1 MASVKKY
8 QVDMTEGPL
17 LGKIIRFAMP
27 LMLANAMN
35 LMFNAAD
42 LIVVGRF
49 ADSSAMAAVG
59 AAPGFN
65 NLMLNLFWGVASAVN
80 VLVSRYTGAKDRKNV
95 FSSVHTSIAVAII
108 GGILMCILGLV
119 VTRPM
124 MRWMAVPAEI
134 FDKACLYTWICCL
147 GIPFM
152 VLYSFGSAVLRA
164 IGDTKRP
171 LTFMMIAGVVNVLL
185 NLLFVIVFKMD
196 VAGVAIATK
205 LANMLSA
212 VLVLRAL
219 TISREQYQLVW
230 KQLHIKKDIVKELFR
245 IGIPAGVQ
253 GMMYS
258 VSNMI
263 IQSTINSFGKQAIAG
278 STAALSIEGIV
289 HVAFSS
295 FGLAVVSFVGQN
307 NGANKPKRVIRSIL
321 LCMACTCI
329 TAFVLGGL
337 ALLFKRQ
344 LLGIYNPDS
353 TVIDWGCIRMNYQL
367 PFYFLVASIEVLT
380 GSLRGLGYSLG
391 PTIISMFGACAFRVL
406 WIFLIFPLD
415 PRMENVMISYP
426 VSWILVALGTGIM
439 LFVICRRMLKKAP
452 LELEKNIEDDSV
464 SAE

>member
-1 MASVKKY
+1 MSKKY
-8 QVDMTEGPL
+8 QVDMTNGPL

-27 LMLANAMN
+27 LMMANAMS

-49 ADSSAMAAVG
+49 ADSGAMAAVG

-65 NLMLNLFWGVASAVN
+65 NLLLNLFWGVASAVN
-80 VLVSRYTGAKDRKNV
+80 VLVSRYTGAKDRKNI
-95 FSSVHTSIAVAII
+95 FSSVHTSIAVALI
-108 GGILMCILGLV
+108 GGILMCILGV
-119 VTRPM
+119 AITRPM
-124 MRWMAVPAEI
+124 MHWMAVPAEI

-171 LTFMMIAGVVNVLL
+171 LTYMMIAGTVNVGL

-205 LANMLSA
+205 LSNVLSA
-212 VLVLRAL
+212 ILVLRAL
-219 TISREQYQLVW
+219 NVSREQYRLVW
-230 KQLHIKKDIVKELFR
+230 KRLHIKEHIVKELFR
-245 IGIPAGVQ
+245 IGVPAGVQ

-258 VSNMI
+258 ISNMI

-278 STAALSIEGIV
+278 STAALSIEGVV

-307 NGANKPKRVIRSIL
+307 NGADKPKRVIRSIL
-321 LCMACTCI
+321 LCLSCACV
-329 TAFVLGGL
+329 TAFVLGGAAL
-337 ALLFKRQ
+337 ALKRQ

-353 TVIDWGCIRMNYQL
+353 AVIDWGVIRMNYQL
-367 PFYFLVASIEVLT
+367 PFYFMVASIEVLT

-391 PTIISMFGACAFRVL
+391 PTIISLFGACAFRVL
-406 WIFLIFPLD
+406 WILFIFPHD
-415 PRMENVMISYP
+415 PRMQNVMISYP
-426 VSWILVALGTGIM
+426 VSWALVAAGTGIM
-439 LFVICRRMLKKAP
+439 LIFVCRKMVRKSKQRRREA
-452 LELEKNIEDDSV
+452 LEKTAE
-464 SAE
+464 SAG

>member
-1 MASVKKY
+1 MAAVKKY
-8 QVDMTEGPL
+8 QVDMTHGPL
-17 LGKIIRFAMP
+17 LGKIIRFAIP
-27 LMLANAMN
+27 LMMANAMS

-95 FSSVHTSIAVAII
+95 FSSVHTSIAVAVI
-108 GGILMCILGLV
+108 GGILMCILGIA

-124 MRWMAVPAEI
+124 MRLMAVPAEI

-152 VLYSFGSAVLRA
+152 VLYSFGSAILRA

-171 LTFMMIAGVVNVLL
+171 LTYMMIAGTVNVLL

-205 LANMLSA
+205 LANVLSA
-212 VLVLRAL
+212 ILVLRAL
-219 TISREQYQLVW
+219 NVSREQYRLIW
-230 KQLHIKKDIVKELFR
+230 KRLHVKGHIVKELFR

-263 IQSTINSFGKQAIAG
+263 IQSTINSFGKEAIAG
-278 STAALSIEGIV
+278 STAALSIEGVV

-307 NGANKPKRVIRSIL
+307 NGARKPKRVIRSIL
-321 LCMACTCI
+321 LCLSCSCV
-329 TAFVLGGL
+329 TALVLGGT
-337 ALLFKRQ
+337 ALLLKRQ
-344 LLGIYNPDS
+344 LLGIYNPD
-353 TVIDWGCIRMNYQL
+353 TAVIDWGCIRMNYQL
-367 PFYFLVASIEVLT
+367 PFYFLVATIEVLT

-391 PTIISMFGACAFRVL
+391 PTIISMFGACAFRVF
-406 WIFLIFPLD
+406 WIFCIFPHD

-426 VSWILVALGTGIM
+426 VSWVLVAAGTGTM
-439 LFVICRRMLKKAP
+439 LIIICRKMIKKAV
-452 LELEKNIEDDSV
+452 LAGKIKVLKD
-464 SAE
+464 A

>member
-1 MASVKKY
+1 MAKKY
-8 QVDMTEGPL
+8 QVDMTNGPL
-17 LGKIIRFAMP
+17 LGKIIRFSMP
-27 LMLANAMN
+27 LMLANAMS

-49 ADSSAMAAVG
+49 ADSGAMAAVG

-95 FSSVHTSIAVAII
+95 FSSVHSAISVALI
-108 GGILMCILGLV
+108 GGLIMCVLGIA

-171 LTFMMIAGVVNVLL
+171 LTYIAIAGMVNVLL

-205 LANMLSA
+205 LANVLSA
-212 VLVLRAL
+212 ILVLRAL
-219 TISREQYQLVW
+219 NISREQYRLIW
-230 KQLHIKKDIVKELFR
+230 KRLHIRWHIVKELFR

-278 STAALSIEGIV
+278 STAALSIEGVV

-307 NGANKPKRVIRSIL
+307 NGADKPKRVIRSIW
-321 LCMACTCI
+321 LCIACSCA
-329 TAFVLGGL
+329 TAIVLGGI
-337 ALLFKRQ
+337 ALLLKRQ
-344 LLGIYNPDS
+344 LLGIYNPEPD
-353 TVIDWGCIRMNYQL
+353 VIEWGVIRMNYQL
-367 PFYFLVASIEVLT
+367 TFYFLVAMIEVLT

-391 PTIISMFGACAFRVL
+391 PTIISMFGACAFRVG
-406 WIFLIFPLD
+406 WIFFVFPFD
-415 PRMENVMISYP
+415 PCMENVMISYP
-426 VSWILVALGTGIM
+426 VSWALVAGGTGAM
-439 LFVICRRMLKKAP
+439 LIYICRKMVRKSEQKR
-452 LELEKNIEDDSV
+452 LEALEKITE
-464 SAE
+464 SAV